1 MSLPP
6 KKLTKAQLEAE
17 LHLCRTTCRNH
28 WLGRA
33 FVSTSKA
40 GMWIGIAFFCY
51 LSIQS
56 MAGKETNA
64 RIDVQAHAG
73 VSGSSA
79 AGKADKEAEATDNQ
93 AQAARLP
100 GSDPFLP
107 NGWAN
112 VLCLIVGVGGLVYG
126 RMQANFRRTILER
139 YHPGMVAMERQ
150 IDPDRSSSDLPTRGG
165 TRPEDA

>member
-6 KKLTKAQLEAE
+6 KKMTKAQLEAE

-28 WLGRA
+28 WLGRG
-33 FVSTSKA
+33 FVSLVKA
-40 GMWIGIAFFCY
+40 GMWIGLAYFSY
-51 LSIQS
+51 LSIES

-64 RIDVQAHAG
+64 KIDVQAHAG
-73 VSGSSA
+73 VSSGAQEKAKEPGSSDDHA
-79 AGKADKEAEATDNQ
+79 NSVHISNSA
-93 AQAARLP
+93 
-100 GSDPFLP
+100 PFLP

-112 VLCLIVGVGGLVYG
+112 VLCLLVGVGGLVYG

-150 IDPDRSSSDLPTRGG
+150 IDPDRSSSELPARGG

>member
-6 KKLTKAQLEAE
+6 KKLTKGQLEAE

-28 WLGRA
+28 WAGRA
-33 FVSTSKA
+33 FVSITKA

-64 RIDVQAHAG
+64 KIDVQAHAG
-73 VSGSSA
+73 VSGGSA
-79 AGKADKEAEATDNQ
+79 AVKAEKDTGVSDEH
-93 AQAARLP
+93 AQSAHLP
-100 GSDPFLP
+100 SSDPFLP
-107 NGWAN
+107 SGWAN
-112 VLCLIVGVGGLVYG
+112 LLCLIVGVGGLVYG

>member
-6 KKLTKAQLEAE
+6 KKLTKAQLETE
-17 LHLCRTTCRNH
+17 LNLCRTTCRNH
-28 WLGRA
+28 WLGRI
-33 FVSTSKA
+33 FVSLVKA
-40 GMWIGIAFFCY
+40 GMWIGIAYFCY
-51 LSIQS
+51 LSVES

-73 VSGSSA
+73 VSSSA
-79 AGKADKEAEATDNQ
+79 NVEKPKLAGDSTAKAGAEHM
-93 AQAARLP
+93 P
-100 GSDPFLP
+100 GSQPFLP
-107 NGWAN
+107 DGWAN
-112 VLCLIVGVGGLVYG
+112 LLCLLVGVGGIVYG

-150 IDPDRSSSDLPTRGG
+150 IDPDRSSSDLTARGG